1 MRDSSTEGLST
12 GCSGVTFHAS
22 LAAWSAATTGSALQ
36 VTFEEALWPVNQSL
50 TGPWTLNGL
59 TFQGFAGTPA
69 PNIFVANF
77 GSPFGSP
84 QWLTANGDESI
95 DITPA
100 APLNAIAFD
109 AKSNGLGQAFIKVFD
124 THGALIGG
132 LTLPIGTVR
141 FVGITSGV
149 PIGHV
154 NFSSTLGAVQ
164 DTGLDSVRTASYSE
178 QASPDLDGD
187 GHVNGADLGM
197 LLGSWGGSSL
207 GDLNCDG
214 TVDGAD
220 LGVLL
225 GAWTG

>member
-1 MRDSSTEGLST
+1 MGDSSTEGLST

-59 TFQGFAGTPA
+59 TFQGFAGTPV

-109 AKSNGLGQAFIKVFD
+109 AKSNGLG
-124 THGALIGG
+124 
-132 LTLPIGTVR
+132 
-141 FVGITSGV
+141 
-149 PIGHV
+149 
-154 NFSSTLGAVQ
+154 
-164 DTGLDSVRTASYSE
+164 
-178 QASPDLDGD
+178 
-187 GHVNGADLGM
+187 
-197 LLGSWGGSSL
+197 SWGGSSL